1 MEEAREKEFAA
12 FLMEK
17 FPPGIR
23 GTSGVY
29 WQEYGEKITATIKDP
44 SSSDKNLRYSVKKNK
59 YELLNIA
66 SLGARDVLVPAMKK
80 VYTMKIAA
88 CICSYKCIIV

>member
-12 FLMEK
+12 FLMEN
-17 FPPGIR
+17 FPPGVR

-29 WQEYGEKITATIKDP
+29 WLEYGEKITATIKDP
-44 SSSDKNLRYSVKKNK
+44 SSSDKNLRYFVKKNK

-66 SLGARDVLVPAMKK
+66 SLVSLTR
-80 VYTMKIAA
+80 A
-88 CICSYKCIIV
+88 CTLRRMMNRSKF

>member
-12 FLMEK
+12 FLMEML
-17 FPPGIR
+17 PPGVR

-44 SSSDKNLRYSVKKNK
+44 SSSDKNLRYFVKTTSTN
-59 YELLNIA
+59 
-66 SLGARDVLVPAMKK
+66 SLTSPVWVHAM
-80 VYTMKIAA
+80 
-88 CICSYKCIIV
+88 C